1 MDFEE
6 VEHKLEK
13 PLNSNKAVI
22 LLPGVSGN
30 ALTDERYNKLGATL
44 VNANFA
50 LLRFDVWKSEVE
62 LERLTIS
69 EIYDILNQ
77 AFSFLQSK
85 GYTEISMVGKS
96 FGAGLLLPYVNINIK
111 RLVLWAPAIKYST
124 DSNFIFAKETKLQNF
139 QHLSDIKINK
149 RDLYHIN
156 YPILI
161 LHGTKDEFVTFSNS
175 QRIVYDNPKIK
186 LKAIEDADHSYSNDN
201 WLNLVIQETI
211 NFLKNN

>member
-1 MDFEE
+1 MDFEQF
-6 VEHKLEK
+6 EHKLEK

-85 GYTEISMVGKS
+85 GFTEISMVGKS
-96 FGAGLLLPYVNINIK
+96 FGAGLLLPYVNIDIK
-111 RLVLWAPAIKYST
+111 RLVLWAPAIKYMT
-124 DSNFIFAKETKLQNF
+124 DSNFIFAKEAKLQNF

-175 QRIVYDNPKIK
+175 QKIVYDNKKIK
-186 LKAIEDADHSYSNDN
+186 LKPIEGADHSYSNEN
-201 WLNLVIQETI
+201 WLNLIIQETI